1 MIIQCSQCAARFRFD
16 DALMRPDGVWVRC
29 GLCQYEFFQCN
40 PFDPVPIPSAEVKS
54 PEAQEMQTD
63 RATEI
68 RGLPAPA
75 DADQEPV
82 ISEYERDAAPAKK
95 RFLPRMLKILFLT
108 LIMLLVLAGVGFLAF
123 PDIGKQ
129 VISTWSA
136 YLPWIEK
143 KQPPA
148 PIADGIRVEALQQ
161 RIVINLFAGNV
172 RVVEGVAVNESGRPA
187 TRLQMKATMVDA
199 LNRPIAEKLSYA
211 GNVLSDAELMTLT
224 EEEMKGRL
232 SNPEGSAASNNRIMP
247 GARMPFMIVAV
258 MEPPGVEKVFVAV
271 AGVEAL
277 LQ

>member
-16 DALMRPDGVWVRC
+16 DALMREDGVWVRC
-29 GLCQYEFFQCN
+29 GLCQYEFFQCS
-40 PFDPVPIPSAEVKS
+40 PFDPVPVPSAEVKS
-54 PEAQEMQTD
+54 PDAEEIQTD

-75 DADQEPV
+75 DVDQEPI
-82 ISEYERDAAPAKK
+82 ISEYERDGAPEKK
-95 RFLPRMLKILFLT
+95 RFLPRMLKILLSA
-108 LIMLLVLAGVGFLAF
+108 LIMLLVLAGVGFLTF
-123 PDIGKQ
+123 PDIGRQ
-129 VISTWSA
+129 VMSTCSA

-143 KQPPA
+143 KQPP

-161 RIVINLFAGNV
+161 RIVLNLFAGNV
-172 RVVEGVAVNESGRPA
+172 RVVEGMAVNESGRSA

-199 LNRPIAEKLSYA
+199 LDRPVAEKLAYA

-224 EEEMKGRL
+224 EEEMKVRL